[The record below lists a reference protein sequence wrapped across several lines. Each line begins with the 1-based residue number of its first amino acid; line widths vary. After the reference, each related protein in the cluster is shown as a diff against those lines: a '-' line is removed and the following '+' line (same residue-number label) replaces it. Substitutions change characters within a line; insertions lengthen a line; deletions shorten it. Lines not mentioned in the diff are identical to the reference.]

1 MTLQGLKKPTRK
13 ARHDLNGKTPII
25 RNRVARHDS
34 RHDLDQVWKEPRTTS
49 HFLDRVGDTVLPQG
63 PFPLDGP
70 LGSCRVGRGVG
81 VPTRTTRTTR
91 TGVFTL
97 RESQSSHDPAAAPGK
112 SWRVF
117 WPCFRGQESAGTGSD
132 RVCARAT
139 VRVWHVAG
147 NEEAAG
153 AVICGKASKCGIS
166 GESAVRHI
174 AGGALRQRP
183 WQQNPSAVR
192 HGSEGR
198 PPLSSAPRRQ
208 TATPSASSSSTFAGS
223 AAEPLPEC
231 FGVGGGAGSASS
243 VIWPRSRICIYISN
257 SSCRGSIRPSSL
269 SSMLGTVCTATA
281 CSFGA

>member
-1 MTLQGLKKPTRK
+1 VAISAPGAADKVHLPSLGPGRLSS
-13 ARHDLNGKTPII
+13 AREKLSTHF
-25 RNRVARHDS
+25 A
-34 RHDLDQVWKEPRTTS
+34 PRTKPRPNR
-49 HFLDRVGDTVLPQG
+49 RVRRTLHP
-63 PFPLDGP
+63 
-70 LGSCRVGRGVG
+70 CRVHAH
-81 VPTRTTRTTR
+81 RT
-91 TGVFTL
+91 F
-97 RESQSSHDPAAAPGK
+97 
-112 SWRVF
+112 
-117 WPCFRGQESAGTGSD
+117 
-132 RVCARAT
+132 
-139 VRVWHVAG
+139 RVWHVAV

-281 CSFGA
+281 CSFGAYSSRAEISPPSPSNFQQLSTG